1 MAAASASPAHGIL
14 AMCPDTSA
22 FLLSS
27 WQGTLLREVT
37 GSGRVKE
44 ASIKIR
50 NLISDVNDSPLSH
63 YRHRKCIK
71 VTFIDAISRK
81 KPTLFYTDTLRGFR
95 AQGCA
100 SDRHKA
106 PRSSLEEARWG
117 DWRLIGAQA
126 RSRKRSTSGRVKMGS
141 ACPGVCAEPPK

>member
-1 MAAASASPAHGIL
+1 MIGIGNGL
-14 AMCPDTSA
+14 KLCY
-22 FLLSS
+22 
-27 WQGTLLREVT
+27 QCNIQE
-37 GSGRVKE
+37 
-44 ASIKIR
+44 
-50 NLISDVNDSPLSH
+50 
-63 YRHRKCIK
+63 
-71 VTFIDAISRK
+71 
-81 KPTLFYTDTLRGFR
+81 KPVLFYTDTLRGFR

-141 ACPGVCAEPPK
+141 ACPGVCAEPTRRALGKLPQKAVSLARAEQHGKV

>member
-1 MAAASASPAHGIL
+1 MPKDRKLDPKGI
-14 AMCPDTSA
+14 D
-22 FLLSS
+22 
-27 WQGTLLREVT
+27 
-37 GSGRVKE
+37 KKK
-44 ASIKIR
+44 KIPFPMQKHQ
-50 NLISDVNDSPLSH
+50 NPETN
-63 YRHRKCIK
+63 RKCIK
-71 VTFIDAISRK
+71 VTLSMLISGK

-126 RSRKRSTSGRVKMGS
+126 RSRKRSTRGRVKTGS
-141 ACPGVCAEPPK
+141 ACPGVCAELTRSA

>member
-1 MAAASASPAHGIL
+1 
-14 AMCPDTSA
+14 MCPDTSS

-44 ASIKIR
+44 ASIKMR

-71 VTFIDAISRK
+71 VTFIDAISGK
-81 KPTLFYTDTLRGFR
+81 KPALFYTDTLRGFR

-117 DWRLIGAQA
+117 DWRLIGVQA
-126 RSRKRSTSGRVKMGS
+126 PAGNAAPVTGLSLF
-141 ACPGVCAEPPK
+141 